1 MTDSICIGNTY
12 TFNGQ
17 SYTSSGTYT
26 ATLTN
31 AVGCDSV
38 VTLNLFVIPSLSSSI
53 SATICAPGVYAFG
66 GNNLSSAGV
75 YTHTFVSSGGCDS
88 IVTLNLFVNQP
99 SFTTINDTICFP
111 GSITVGGQVFSSSGS
126 YTIRL
131 TNQVNCDSIITLN
144 LLVSLPGVITQQPVP
159 VFARVDSFTTM
170 SVGQQNYLQFQ
181 WQQLSA
187 TNIWQ
192 NLSNNSIYSG
202 VNTSTLRI
210 NTVSAVN
217 GTRYRVV
224 LTDCSQQDTS
234 SDATLLL
241 FPNLPIV
248 QIGLSDTLICPGQ
261 LVHVPITVGD
271 FNNVGRI
278 DVKLIFNS
286 SILDVVSFTPNP
298 LLIGMFITT
307 SGDTLTIRR
316 NITIPIALNSDTLMT
331 LNFRAISNGVSP
343 LNWIIPQ
350 IGSSGLFTSNPV
362 NLVHRLTLANGSISV
377 IGVAPSVTAQPM
389 SQTVL
394 SGSQAL
400 FTVVGANTS
409 HYQWQRRVGTNWLN
423 LTNGGLY
430 QGVDND
436 SLIVLAAIDS
446 LHNSQFRV
454 ILSGGCPPPATSQTA
469 VLTVTPNVPAITL
482 RLGRASL
489 CNAGIARVPLIVE
502 EFNAVADFNLNF
514 DYSALAATFTGLSR
528 VNSQISS
535 IASSVPAANSLTL
548 NWSGQ
553 PANLS
558 SGDTL
563 LQLEFVANASSAVSW
578 SSTLS
583 QIIRTRFGQNLPRTL
598 VNGEIV
604 IPQNIARIDTIA
616 DLCVDAPPILLSG
629 FPVGGRFS
637 GAGVSQVGTQ
647 YFFNPNVSFGSI
659 GVGTFA
665 ITYSVDSAGCTF
677 NAYAFINVMS
687 LPTPTV
693 SPTTT
698 ICSGSTATLN
708 ALGGSGTQ
716 PYEWRIGSQSGNVVG
731 NTSSITVA
739 PSMNTTYY
747 VQVRNSFGCSRWD
760 SVRVVVLPV
769 PVVQAS
775 ADVSTCQGS
784 SVSLSAT
791 GASTY
796 FWSPSAGLNSATLAN
811 PIATP
816 SVTTQY
822 VVVGISAAGCVS
834 RDTVIVTVTPRPV
847 VALANST
854 ATFCIGSTTGAQLQV
869 TAPTSGVSYLWS
881 PSAGLDNTTSG
892 SPIARPTATTT
903 YVVTVT
909 DLVTGCVSSGSV
921 IVYVPRVSA
930 GANRV
935 VCNGSS
941 VQLNANYTG
950 DPTGG
955 VTYLWSP
962 STGLSATNIQ
972 NPVASPAV
980 TTVYTVTAIGA
991 SGCPVTSNV
1000 AVIVNPTPIVEAG
1013 INVTI
1018 GLNRSTQL
1026 NASISGGVS
1035 PLTFIWSP
1043 STGLSAT
1050 NILNPIASPTVT
1062 TMYYLTVT
1070 GGNGCSRTDSVL
1082 VTVDPNLIGFNV
1094 TGRLMY
1100 GQSSNALS
1108 INNADIDLNQNL
1120 SVLSSTTVGGNG
1132 DYLFQNLNNGVYE
1145 LSVNTIRTA
1154 PGGITSADA
1163 YRVFGSL
1170 VFPGLLQGQL
1180 DSLAADVDGN
1190 NVINVSDALLIL
1202 QRSIFMPGANFARSW
1217 VAERKLVQV
1226 NNGDINQNFR
1236 ALSAGDVDGDYLVPR
1251 RLSNPL
1257 NVEPLNDPS
1266 LTSASRMLKLSTSTG
1281 VELGSMQVLLRLSS
1295 HVRVMKVRLAKTGE
1309 ELLFRQHGDQL
1320 SIAWF
1325 TQSIPVQL
1333 QAGDM
1338 FLEIITA
1345 DALLADDYRVDVMA
1359 GTQFTDGA
1367 IDYIDQFGVRLH
1379 KPVSAQSIALNLNNY
1394 PNPFNGTTTISY
1406 TLADDAVVTLT
1417 LSDQMGRLVGK
1428 LVDSRQLSGK
1438 QEVYWD
1444 ASGFSSGVYTVE
1456 LKVHQAENV
1465 VTEYRKLIVR

>member
-38 VTLNLFVIPSLSSSI
+38 VTLHLFVTPSLYSSI

-75 YTHTFVSSGGCDS
+75 YTHTFVSSRGCDS
-88 IVTLNLFVNQP
+88 IVTLSLFVNQP
-99 SFTTINDTICFP
+99 SFTTVNDTICFP

-144 LLVSLPGVITQQPVP
+144 LLVSLPGLITQQPVP

-192 NLSNNSIYSG
+192 NLSNNNIYSG
-202 VNTSTLRI
+202 VNTSTLLI

-271 FNNVGRI
+271 FNNIGRI

-286 SILDVVSFTPNP
+286 SILEVVNFTPNP
-298 LLIGMFITT
+298 LLIGIFITT

-469 VLTVTPNVPAITL
+469 ALSVTPNVPAITL

-514 DYSALAATFTGLSR
+514 NYSELAATFTGLSR

-583 QIIRTRFGQNLPRTL
+583 QIIRTRFGQDLPLTL

-604 IPQNIARIDTIA
+604 IPQNVARIDTIA
-616 DLCVDAPPILLSG
+616 DFCADAPPILLSG

-637 GAGVSQVGTQ
+637 GIGVSQVGTQ
-647 YFFNPNVSFGSI
+647 YFFNPSVSFGSI

-665 ITYSVDSAGCTF
+665 VTYSVDSAGCTF
-677 NAYAFINVMS
+677 NAYAFINVLP

-796 FWSPSAGLNSATLAN
+796 FWSPSSGLNSATLAN

-854 ATFCIGSTTGAQLQV
+854 ATFCSGSTTGAQLQV

-881 PSAGLDNTTSG
+881 PSAGLDNITSG

-921 IVYVPRVSA
+921 LVYVPRVSA

-972 NPVASPAV
+972 NPVASPTV
-980 TTVYTVTAIGA
+980 TTVYTVTAVDA
-991 SGCPVTSNV
+991 AGCPVTSNV

-1100 GQSSNALS
+1100 GRSSNALS

-1202 QRSIFMPGANFARSW
+1202 QRSIFLPGANFARSW

-1226 NNGDINQNFR
+1226 NNGDINQNIR

-1266 LTSASRMLKLSTSTG
+1266 LTSASRTLKLSTSTG

-1295 HVRVMKVRLAKTGE
+1295 NVRVMKVRLAKTGE

-1444 ASGFSSGVYTVE
+1444 ASGFSSGVYTIE